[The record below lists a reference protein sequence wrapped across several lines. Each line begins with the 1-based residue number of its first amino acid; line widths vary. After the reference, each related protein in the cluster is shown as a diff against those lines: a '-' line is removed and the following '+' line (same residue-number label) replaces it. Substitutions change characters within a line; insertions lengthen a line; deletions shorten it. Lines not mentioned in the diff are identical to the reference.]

1 MRMDDVETIRI
12 IKEKETSADE
22 EINQFKEEQE
32 KIIKEA
38 REKEALDLEKTE
50 DELKSRYQ
58 EYLESRRK
66 EAEEKA
72 SEIIDNAK
80 QRASAINLDIKEKD
94 LQKMV
99 LEIIMKYL
107 EE

>member
-1 MRMDDVETIRI
+1 MDDVETIKI

-22 EINQFKEEQE
+22 EIEQFKQEQE
-32 KIIKEA
+32 KLVREA
-38 REKEALDLEKTE
+38 MEKESLDIEKTE
-50 DELKSRYQ
+50 GELKSRYQ

-72 SEIIDNAK
+72 AAIIESAK
-80 QRASAINLDIKEKD
+80 ERSASMNLSLKESD
-94 LQKMV
+94 LQKM
-99 LEIIMKYL
+99 LLDIIMQYL